1 MAENLI
7 LTGPDGTE
15 YTFPGVSKVSI
26 RKSGGGRAEYGSG
39 GGGSN
44 ATLIGLLDGS
54 LTRIT
59 AQELDGLVY
68 LKNSAFAD
76 LWNMAYVEL
85 PDTVEEIGD
94 YAFANTG
101 MTTLILHSVVP
112 PTIFEDTFTLAPI
125 NTQIYVPAASV
136 SAYQMAQYWSARAA
150 YIQAIP

>member
-7 LTGPDGTE
+7 LTGPDGTT

-26 RKSGGGRAEYGSG
+26 RKSGGGRAEYGTG

-44 ATLIGLLDGS
+44 AVLVSLLDGS
-54 LTRIT
+54 LSRIT
-59 AQELDGLVY
+59 AQDLDGIVY

-76 LWNMAYVEL
+76 LWNLVYVEL

-94 YAFANTG
+94 WAFASTG

-112 PTIFEDTFTLAPI
+112 PTIYEDTFTLAPI

-136 SAYQMAQYWSARAA
+136 SAYQTAQYWSDRASH
-150 YIQAIP
+150 IQAIT